1 MGPPLRIM
9 GSDKYIGRIILLKK
23 NNNHMFVNF
32 PTLILTHIC
41 FYFPFK
47 SIDFGFYNAYFSEQK
62 SFKQKI
68 RFMEIVKVDNNNHA
82 IMRTN

>member
-1 MGPPLRIM
+1 
-9 GSDKYIGRIILLKK
+9 
-23 NNNHMFVNF
+23 MFVNF

-41 FYFPFK
+41 SYFP
-47 SIDFGFYNAYFSEQK
+47 NAYFSEQK